1 MRKDSEILREAGRR
15 LLAREA
21 QSSRRFI
28 CCEIITIVAEN
39 SGTVNFIAGTYES
52 VQQLRQRVMESIDN
66 HPIYELFLI
75 AQTGRHSVYSDKAIP
90 FIRFLR
96 HKRCL
101 HLAEQLEAEGR

>member
-15 LLAREA
+15 LLAREG
-21 QSSRRFI
+21 SRGFI
-28 CCEIITIVAEN
+28 CYEILTIVAEN
-39 SGTVNFIAGTYES
+39 AGTHES
-52 VQQLRQRVMESIDN
+52 AQRLSQRVIESIDN
-66 HPIYELFLI
+66 HPTYELFLI
-75 AQTGRHSVYSDKAIP
+75 AQTGRHSVTSDEAIP